1 MEQAISQAPS
11 GCSGFHET
19 LQVAAP
25 CEARA
30 VPRSGLGRGTLCQP
44 RASGFPAALRPDL
57 SNPGLSLQEE
67 HSLALYGGE
76 FDDVQ

>member
-1 MEQAISQAPS
+1 MEQATSQVPS

-30 VPRSGLGRGTLCQP
+30 VPRSGLGRGALCQP
-44 RASGFPAALRPDL
+44 RASGFPAAPRPDL
-57 SNPGLSLQEE
+57 WEPWAVFPGRAQPGS
-67 HSLALYGGE
+67 
-76 FDDVQ
+76 VRRVI